1 MGRTRTTVVTSSL
14 TGGYVAAPCSPSWA
28 GMAPR
33 PGTDLFLGLVHYTV
47 GLEGTRR
54 RLEAAQQTMTDLGVA
69 TECGLGHRPPETIL
83 DLLAI
88 HAAVAAPVA

>member
-1 MGRTRTTVVTSSL
+1 MDDAYFAPLRTVQR
-14 TGGYVAAPCSPSWA
+14 
-28 GMAPR
+28 R
-33 PGTDLFLGLVHYTV
+33 PGTELFLGLVHHTV
-47 GLEGTRR
+47 GLERTRR
-54 RLEAAQQTMTDLGVA
+54 RPEAAQQTMTDLGVA